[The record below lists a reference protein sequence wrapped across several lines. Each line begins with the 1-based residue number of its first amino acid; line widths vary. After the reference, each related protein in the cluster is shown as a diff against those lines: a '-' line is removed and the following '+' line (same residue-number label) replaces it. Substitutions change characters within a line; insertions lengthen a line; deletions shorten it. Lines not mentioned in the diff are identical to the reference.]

1 MKSLLVL
8 AGCVLSVL
16 ITAPSSGSTS
26 VVLQPVGDKYIYP
39 FIDDVPSQYRRA
51 WAGVFGAYGSID
63 SIPGWSFDD
72 RDGQFFLDFATEA
85 LAAPGQGAKNYRI
98 LSLVV
103 TVVVGNEG
111 AFRYDPTFD
120 SLATFTGGAD
130 SDAGRPIELY
140 GVGYRAGWTRETFTE
155 DSPFQTL
162 SAGGQNLT
170 RVRNAYALDF
180 APDGSGRDVSNNVED
195 VFEANPWAIADSPG
209 FIDFSGNYVSSAL
222 EEGSLVPEG
231 RVFRFQVDLSNERT
245 IAYLQDALQAG
256 RLHLMISSLY
266 GTSQESQDIP
276 KFYTKDFKDPAI
288 PYYLGPQLEAEVL
301 LMPSTAV
308 TPTTGGF
315 RIAFDTVAG
324 QTYQIEYRDSFHSG
338 DWHPLDN
345 YRQGTGGTLMHDD
358 LLPDGVSTR
367 FYRVAV
373 SKTFQP

>member
-8 AGCVLSVL
+8 SGLVLSVL

-130 SDAGRPIELY
+130 SDAIELY

-209 FIDFSGNYVSSAL
+209 FMDFSGNYVSSAL

-266 GTSQESQDIP
+266 GTSLESQDIP

-301 LMPSTAV
+301 LMPSTVV

-373 SKTFQP
+373 SKTSQP